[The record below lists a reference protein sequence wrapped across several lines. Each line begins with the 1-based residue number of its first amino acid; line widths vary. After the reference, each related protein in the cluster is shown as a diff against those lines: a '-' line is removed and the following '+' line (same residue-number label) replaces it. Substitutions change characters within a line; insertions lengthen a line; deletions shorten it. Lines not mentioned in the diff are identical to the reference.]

1 MKQSDKGDILVTV
14 RCRTYNHVRYI
25 RQCLEGFVM
34 QKTDF
39 HFEVI
44 VHDDASTDGTADIVR
59 EYAQKYPDIII
70 PVLQTENQYSK
81 HNGAIPKIFAS
92 MSRGKYTAACEGD
105 DYWTDPLK
113 LQKQVDFL
121 ESHPDYTMVCTRT
134 QQFSE
139 KQQKMVAERRCY
151 KKSQP
156 VKAED
161 IIFNGGLFISTC
173 SILYRP
179 EIKHGYPDYCRR
191 CKVGD
196 YPLQIMAAMKGHVY
210 YFDEPM
216 SVYRVQ
222 NASSWVGQRNYKTA
236 SDSTLRVA
244 KSIVEM
250 LKGFAKDYPQ
260 YKDVFWRKIQ
270 GYINC
275 GIPTKGT
282 SEDKKKYK
290 TLFADDIKSFSLP
303 RKLDFHIRASN
314 IPGVGVVYEKMLKWK
329 NQLKKRLK

>member
-1 MKQSDKGDILVTV
+1 MKQSDEENILVTV

-39 HFEVI
+39 RFEVI

-81 HNGAIPKIFAS
+81 HNGAISKIFKS
-92 MSRGKYTAACEGD
+92 LSRGKYTAVCEGD

-113 LQKQVDFL
+113 LQKQVEFL
-121 ESHPDYTMVCTRT
+121 EAHPDYTMVCNRT
-134 QQFSE
+134 EQFSE
-139 KQQKMVAERRCY
+139 KQQKMISERRCY
-151 KKSQP
+151 KKSQT
-156 VKAED
+156 VRAED
-161 IIFNGGLFISTC
+161 VIFKGGLFISTC
-173 SILYRP
+173 SIVYRP
-179 EIKHGYPDYCRR
+179 EVKDNYPSYCRN

-196 YPLQIMAAMKGHVY
+196 YPLQILAAMKGKIY

-222 NASSWVGQRNYKTA
+222 NSSSWMGNRQWKTA
-236 SDSTLRVA
+236 SDANLRAA
-244 KSIVEM
+244 KGVVEM
-250 LKGFAKDYPQ
+250 FKGFANEYPQ
-260 YKDVFWRKIQ
+260 YEDVFRRKIQ
-270 GYINC
+270 GYINS

-290 TLFADDIKSFSLP
+290 ALFADDIKHFSFF
-303 RKLDFHIRASN
+303 RKLDFHIRTSK
-314 IPGVGVVYEKMLKWK
+314 IPGLGLMYEKMLTKK
-329 NQLKKRLK
+329 NQLKKLLK